1 MAKKQ
6 IAGIKPK
13 GKLTEIRNEA
23 ELQRN
28 GSGKFGEIG
37 SSGLDSFSGFIKEA
51 YETQLQWPQVQPLY
65 SRIRRSDPEISV
77 VRTIYS
83 ALGRNVTLEFIE
95 PDDANSAE
103 MQATEFGN
111 EVIADM
117 EGGASKLIETLVS
130 YVPFMGWGWWEIV
143 PGLRRE
149 GWRAPGQDDPWRS
162 DFDDGRI
169 GVRRLAFRD
178 HSSFYS
184 WQLDDFTGRLMGLEQ
199 LDPPNNPVII
209 PLDRSIH
216 VTFGD
221 SNNPEGLS
229 PLESVWRL
237 ERIKYGLEIVHGIG
251 FEHAAGHLKFET
263 EKTLTAADKAEIKK
277 AARSVLT
284 AQEGNY
290 MALPKRIQ
298 GDVIDVPFQAAAAL
312 MDAVRYY
319 GLLKLQIYTMQ
330 WVAIASTGGT
340 GSFAA
345 MKDASSMFV
354 VVYNAMMAGFADQIN
369 EHLGRWLFKANEFPG
384 LERRPQLSISSI
396 DKLIDLDELGD
407 FISKISAMMEFTDDD
422 LISIR
427 KKSGFLPPTLADPD
441 ESDDLTP
448 EPQPEAEPEPFP
460 EPEEIETAMQRFRM
474 WARRRSPG
482 IAQLLDRRIK

>member
-1 MAKKQ
+1 MAKKR
-6 IAGIKPK
+6 IAGIKPA
-13 GKLTEIRNEA
+13 GKLPESRSEA
-23 ELQRN
+23 NLQSN
-28 GSGKFGEIG
+28 GAGKFGEIG
-37 SSGLDSFSGFIKEA
+37 SSGLEAFSGFIREA
-51 YETQLQWPQVQPLY
+51 YHTQLQWPQVQPLY

-83 ALGRNVTLEFIE
+83 ALGRNTTLEFIE
-95 PDDANSAE
+95 PEDANSAE
-103 MQATEFGN
+103 QQATEFGN
-111 EVIADM
+111 QVIEDM
-117 EGGASKLIETLVS
+117 EGGGSKLIETLVS

-149 GWRAPGQDDPWRS
+149 GWRAPGSDDPWRS

-169 GVRRLAFRD
+169 GIRRLAFRD
-178 HSSFYS
+178 HSSFFA
-184 WQLDDFTGRLMGLEQ
+184 WDLDDFTGRLMGLEQ
-199 LDPPNNPVII
+199 LDPPNDPVII
-209 PLDRSIH
+209 PLERSIH

-229 PLESVWRL
+229 PLEAVWRL
-237 ERIKYGLEIVHGIG
+237 ERIKFGLEVVHGIG
-251 FEHAAGHLKFET
+251 FEHAAGHLKFQT
-263 EKTLTAADKAEIKK
+263 EKDLTDKDKTAIKQ
-277 AARSVLT
+277 AARSVLA

-290 MALPKRIQ
+290 MALPNKIQ
-298 GDVIDVPFQAAAAL
+298 GDVIDVPFSAATAL
-312 MDAVRYY
+312 MEAVRYY

-354 VVYNAMMAGFADQIN
+354 VIYNAMMAGFADQID
-369 EHLGRWLFKANEFPG
+369 EHLGRWLFSANEFPG
-384 LERRPQLSISSI
+384 LERRPKLIISSI
-396 DKLIDLDELGD
+396 DKLIELPELGD
-407 FISKISAMMEFTDDD
+407 FATKIASIMEMTDDD
-422 LISIR
+422 LIAIR

-441 ESDDLTP
+441 ESEDLTP

-460 EPEEIETAMQRFRM
+460 EPDEIETAMQRFRL

-482 IAQLLDRRIK
+482 IAQLLDRRVE